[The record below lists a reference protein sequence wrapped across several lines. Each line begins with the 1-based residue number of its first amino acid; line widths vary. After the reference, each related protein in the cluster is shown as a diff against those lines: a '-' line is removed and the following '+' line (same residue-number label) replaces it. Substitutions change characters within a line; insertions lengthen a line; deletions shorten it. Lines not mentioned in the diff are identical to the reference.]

1 MRQRPVGP
9 GIGGLYY
16 SPMLR
21 DVHSNNRTTQAIR
34 RLPQSGPQLPAFA
47 QAAWVALAAAAR
59 RFGHRIV
66 EARQA
71 QARAQIERTTAIL
84 GSATSRPGRDGIGV
98 RYY

>member
-16 SPMLR
+16 SPLLQ
-21 DVHSNNRTTQAIR
+21 DAHSTNRTTRAIR
-34 RLPQSGPQLPAFA
+34 RLPQSGEPYPAFA
-47 QAAWVALAAAAR
+47 HTAWLAIAAAAR
-59 RFGHRIV
+59 RFGDRLVHV
-66 EARQA
+66 RQE

-84 GSATSRPGRDGIGV
+84 GSAKSRPGGDVVGA

>member
-21 DVHSNNRTTQAIR
+21 DVHSTNRTTRAIR
-34 RLPQSGPQLPAFA
+34 RLPRSGRPFPASA
-47 QAAWVALAAAAR
+47 QAAWVAFAAAAR
-59 RFGHRIV
+59 RFGHRLV
-66 EARQA
+66 EVRQA
-71 QARAQIERTTAIL
+71 QARDHIERTTAIL
-84 GSATSRPGRDGIGV
+84 GSANSRPGRDGVGV